1 MLASVWEAQ
10 GCKPISI
17 DMKQSE
23 KLLNL
28 MQIDKMYSR
37 SLKWSSLLVV
47 WRGLGQ
53 SWQPSCHRW
62 PLHLL
67 IRKSAHI
74 QGIWIWYDIYYRNVG
89 MMRMKRQHFIL
100 ATGLMYPWIILLFS
114 SMQCTVQIKLCF
126 APSRYMRWRWS
137 SDGGLFYLCVCVCP
151 PWERPDDA
159 SWHQAA
165 LLGEVM

>member
-17 DMKQSE
+17 DMKRSE
-23 KLLNL
+23 KRLNL
-28 MQIDKMYSR
+28 MQVAKMMQFIGCLKGSR
-37 SLKWSSLLVV
+37 TQLASVIFL
-47 WRGLGQ
+47 
-53 SWQPSCHRW
+53 RW

-67 IRKSAHI
+67 MRKSTHI
-74 QGIWIWYDIYYRNVG
+74 QVIWMWYDIYYRNVG
-89 MMRMKRQHFIL
+89 MMRIL
-100 ATGLMYPWIILLFS
+100 ATGLMYPWIILFFS

-126 APSRYMRWRWS
+126 APSRYTRWRWS
-137 SDGGLFYLCVCVCP
+137 SDGGLFYLCVCP